1 MATLVRMSTFQVA
14 PLSAALKSAG
24 RPYLEFL
31 RVPALSVGLYRLAA
45 GSQDRQ
51 QPHGEDEVY
60 YALSGRGRLRVGPVD
75 HAVEPGTLAFVGA
88 RMDHRFHDITEDL
101 TLLVVFAPAEGS
113 SPAEAR

>member
-1 MATLVRMSTFQVA
+1 MSTFQMG
-14 PLSAALKSAG
+14 PLSAALQSAG

-60 YALSGRGRLRVGPVD
+60 YALSGRGRLRVGAAD
-75 HAVEPGTLAFVGA
+75 HAVEPGTVAFVGA
-88 RMDHRFHDITEDL
+88 RVDHRFHDITEDL

-113 SPAEAR
+113 APAAAR